1 MREDRPALNPKP
13 IPAEQWGPGY
23 KLWQAILAALA
34 QRGPEGTTSLV
45 RVASHLVVIL
55 VAVGVLW
62 FSRVQLP
69 RLEIV
74 AVQQPEAPAIET
86 EQELALAETADLTDA
101 AALMREAVPFTLIP
115 ERPRTEII
123 THAVAAGD
131 TLYALAQ
138 KYGLRAE
145 TLIWANNM
153 EQNPDLLRLGQKL
166 IVLPIN
172 GVYHT
177 VIAKDT
183 IESIAKQY
191 KAKPADIIAYKG
203 NNLNPK
209 NPAITV
215 GQKLIVPGGS
225 KPIYQKLVR
234 VYSGP
239 VPASASRGTGR
250 FVWPTSGRITQGFKP
265 FHRALD
271 IAAWTGAQV
280 KAADS
285 GYVVESGWSDDGYGN
300 YVVIDHR
307 NGFQTLYGHLS
318 RILVNAGN
326 SVGKGTVIGLMGST
340 GRSTGPHLHFEIRQ
354 RGVQLNPYGR
364 LP

>member
-1 MREDRPALNPKP
+1 MREEHPAENPRP
-13 IPAEQWGPGY
+13 IPPEQWGPGY
-23 KLWQAILAALA
+23 KLWQATVAALA

-45 RVASHLVVIL
+45 RGASHLVVIL
-55 VAVGVLW
+55 VAVLVLW

-69 RLEIV
+69 RLELV
-74 AVQQPEAPAIET
+74 EVQQPAAPAVET
-86 EQELALAETADLTDA
+86 EQELARAETEASTDT
-101 AALMREAVPFTLIP
+101 AALVREAVPFTLIP
-115 ERPRTEII
+115 ERPRTEPIL
-123 THAVAAGD
+123 HAVVAGD

-153 EQNPDLLRLGQKL
+153 ELNPDLLRLGQRL

-177 VIAKDT
+177 VVAKDT

-203 NNLNPK
+203 NALNPK
-209 NPAITV
+209 NPVILA
-215 GQKLIVPGGS
+215 GQRLIVPGGS
-225 KPIYQKLVR
+225 KPIPQKLVKI
-234 VYSGP
+234 YSGP
-239 VPASASRGTGR
+239 IPASASKGTGR
-250 FVWPTSGRITQGFKP
+250 FVWPSSGRITQSFKP
-265 FHRALD
+265 YHRALD
-271 IAAWTGAQV
+271 IAGWTGAQV

-285 GYVVESGWSDDGYGN
+285 GYVVESGWSNEGYGN

-318 RILVNAGN
+318 RIFVTAGE
-326 SVGKGTVIGLMGST
+326 SVGKGALIGLMGST
-340 GRSTGPHLHFEIRQ
+340 GNSTGPHLHFEIRQ
-354 RGVQLNPYGR
+354 RGVQLNPFGQ

>member
-1 MREDRPALNPKP
+1 MRENSSADRTPP
-13 IPAEQWGPGY
+13 IPPEQWGPGY
-23 KLWQAILAALA
+23 NIWQSVLSALA

-69 RLEIV
+69 KIEIV
-74 AVQQPEAPAIET
+74 EVQQAEAPAVQA
-86 EQELALAETADLTDA
+86 EQDLDLAETSASTDT
-101 AALMREAVPFTLIP
+101 AALVPEAVPFTLIP
-115 ERPRTEII
+115 ERPRTEIVQI
-123 THAVAAGD
+123 TVVAGD

-153 EQNPDLLRLGQKL
+153 ENNPDLLRLGQKL

-172 GVYHT
+172 AVYHT
-177 VIAKDT
+177 VVAKDT
-183 IESIAKQY
+183 IEGIAKQY
-191 KAKPADIIAYKG
+191 KAKPADIIAYAG
-203 NNLNPK
+203 NNLDPK
-209 NPAITV
+209 NPTITV

-225 KPIYQKLVR
+225 KPIPQKLVK

-239 VPASASRGTGR
+239 VPANASKGTGR
-250 FVWPTSGRITQGFKP
+250 FVWPTSGRITQGFKNY
-265 FHRALD
+265 HRALD
-271 IAAWTGAQV
+271 IAGWTGAEV
-280 KAADS
+280 KASDS
-285 GYVVESGWSDDGYGN
+285 GYVVESGWSNEGYGN
-300 YVVIDHR
+300 YIVIDHR

-318 RILVNAGN
+318 RIFVTAGN
-326 SVGKGTVIGLMGST
+326 SVGKGTAIGAMGST
-340 GRSTGPHLHFEIRQ
+340 GNSTGPHLHFEVRQ
-354 RGVQLNPYGR
+354 RGVQLNPFGQ